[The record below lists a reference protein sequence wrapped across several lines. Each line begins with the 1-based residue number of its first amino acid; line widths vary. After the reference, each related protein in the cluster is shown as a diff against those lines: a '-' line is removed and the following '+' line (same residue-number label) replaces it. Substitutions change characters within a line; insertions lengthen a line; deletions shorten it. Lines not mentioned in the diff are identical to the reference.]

1 MKKRRFLPVGQED
14 FKEIIENNGYYV
26 DKTLLI
32 KKLLDVRGKVTL
44 FTRPRR
50 FGKTLGIS
58 MLQYFFENTGINQ
71 RALFENLAILKE
83 KDICEEHMGQY
94 PVIRLSLKSAK
105 QESFSYAFTAMK
117 QTIAEEFRR
126 HEKEVKAYEFEKDRI
141 QRILNAQGEG
151 QDYLTSLQFL
161 SQILYHQCGKRVIV
175 LLDEYDVPLENA
187 YFHGYYDK
195 MVNFIRSLFESV
207 LKTNNCL
214 EFAVITGCLRISK
227 EHPTGIPLCPENM
240 GKQVKSIFTGLNNLR
255 IISIMDKAYEEYF
268 GFTKEETKQI
278 LDYYELKSHM
288 SDIREWYDGY
298 LFGEQEIYNP
308 WSVLSYISDLLEN
321 EHAKPKPY
329 WSNTSSND
337 IIRHLI
343 EGADLQ
349 TRSKVESL
357 IAGDTIESVVHEDIT
372 YADIEES
379 EENLWNFLY
388 FTGYLKKVS
397 ERSIGDQRFI
407 RMQVPN
413 VEINYI
419 YKNKVS
425 EWMKE
430 KIQKEDLSLFYNA
443 LLSGN
448 EMDFQEELGQKLRE
462 SISFYDYKEAFY
474 HGFLLGLLKPL
485 NEYLIES
492 NREAG
497 DGRLDIL
504 LKSLDVRK
512 PVVILELKRSA
523 LFQDMETK
531 ASEALNQIQ
540 SKEYYRELQQ
550 EGYEN
555 IICYGIAFFK
565 KNCRIQVKTYKLN

>member
-1 MKKRRFLPVGQED
+1 MNRFLPVGQED

-32 KKLLDVRGKVTL
+32 KKLLDVRSKVTL

-58 MLQYFFENTGINQ
+58 MLQYFFENSGENQ
-71 RALFENLAILKE
+71 RELFENLAILKE
-83 KDICEEHMGQY
+83 KDICSDHMGQY

-105 QESFSYAFTAMK
+105 QESFSFSFAFAAMK
-117 QTIAEEFRR
+117 QVIAEEFRR
-126 HEKEVKAYEFEKDRI
+126 HEREVKAYNFEKDRI

-161 SQILYHQCGKRVIV
+161 SQILYHHYGKKVVV

-207 LKTNNCL
+207 LKTNSCL
-214 EFAVITGCLRISK
+214 EFAIITGCLRISK
-227 EHPTGIPLCPENM
+227 E
-240 GKQVKSIFTGLNNLR
+240 SIFTGLNNLR
-255 IISIMDKAYEEYF
+255 IISVMDKAYEEYF
-268 GFTKEETKQI
+268 GFTEEETKQI
-278 LDYYELKSHM
+278 LDYYELESHM
-288 SDIREWYDGY
+288 PEIREWYDGY

-308 WSVLSYISDLLEN
+308 WSVLCYISDLLEN

-343 EGADLQ
+343 ENADLQ

-357 IAGDTIESVVHEDIT
+357 IAGNTIESGVHEDIT

-397 ERSIGDQRFI
+397 ERIAGDQRFI
-407 RMQVPN
+407 RMKVPN

-419 YKNKVS
+419 YKSKVS

-430 KIQKEDLSLFYNA
+430 KIQQEDMSQFYDA

-448 EMDFQEELGQKLRE
+448 EEDLQEELGRQLRE

-485 NEYLIES
+485 DEYLIES

-504 LKSLDVRK
+504 IKNLDVRK
-512 PVVILELKRSA
+512 PVVILELKQSA
-523 LFQDMETK
+523 AFQDMETK
-531 ASEALNQIQ
+531 AIEALNQIQ
-540 SKEYYRELQQ
+540 NKEYYRELQL
-550 EGYEN
+550 EGYEH

-565 KNCRIQVKTYKLN
+565 KNCRVQVKDYRIK

>member
-58 MLQYFFENTGINQ
+58 MLQYFFENTGIDQ

-83 KDICEEHMGQY
+83 EDICEKYMGQY

-105 QESFSYAFTAMK
+105 QESFSYAFAAMK

-161 SQILYHQCGKRVIV
+161 SQILYHQYGKRVIV

-207 LKTNNCL
+207 LKTNSCL

-227 EHPTGIPLCPENM
+227 E
-240 GKQVKSIFTGLNNLR
+240 SIFTGLNNLR

-268 GFTKEETKQI
+268 GFTQEETKQI
-278 LDYYELKSHM
+278 LDYYGLTSHI

-321 EHAKPKPY
+321 EYAKPKPY

-388 FTGYLKKVS
+388 FTGYLKKFS
-397 ERSIGDQRFI
+397 ERSVGDQRFI

-419 YKNKVS
+419 YKSKVS

-430 KIQKEDLSLFYNA
+430 KIQQEDLSQLYDA

-448 EMDFQEELGQKLRE
+448 EVDLQDELGRQLRE

-485 NEYLIES
+485 DEYLIES

-504 LKSLDVRK
+504 LRSLDVRK
-512 PVVILELKRSA
+512 PVVIVELKQSGV
-523 LFQDMETK
+523 FQDMETI
-531 ASEALNQIQ
+531 ATEALNQIQ
-540 SKEYYRELQQ
+540 DKEYYRELQQ

-565 KNCRIQVKTYKLN
+565 KNCRVQVKRID

>member
-83 KDICEEHMGQY
+83 EDICEKYMGQY

-105 QESFSYAFTAMK
+105 QESFSYAFAAMK

-161 SQILYHQCGKRVIV
+161 SQILYHQYGKRVIV

-207 LKTNNCL
+207 LKTNSCL

-227 EHPTGIPLCPENM
+227 E
-240 GKQVKSIFTGLNNLR
+240 SIFTGLNNLR

-268 GFTKEETKQI
+268 GFTQEETKQI
-278 LDYYELKSHM
+278 LDYYGLKSHM

-397 ERSIGDQRFI
+397 ERSVGDQRFI

-419 YKNKVS
+419 YKSKVS

-430 KIQKEDLSLFYNA
+430 KIQQEDLSQLYDA

-448 EMDFQEELGQKLRE
+448 EVDLQDQLGRQLRE

-485 NEYLIES
+485 DEYLIES

-504 LKSLDVRK
+504 LRSLDVRK
-512 PVVILELKRSA
+512 PVVIVELKQSGV
-523 LFQDMETK
+523 FQDMETK
-531 ASEALNQIQ
+531 ATEALNQIQ
-540 SKEYYRELQQ
+540 DKEYYRELQQ

-565 KNCRIQVKTYKLN
+565 KNCRVQAKRID

>member
-1 MKKRRFLPVGQED
+1 MRY
-14 FKEIIENNGYYV
+14 N
-26 DKTLLI
+26 
-32 KKLLDVRGKVTL
+32 
-44 FTRPRR
+44 
-50 FGKTLGIS
+50 
-58 MLQYFFENTGINQ
+58 
-71 RALFENLAILKE
+71 LKE
-83 KDICEEHMGQY
+83 
-94 PVIRLSLKSAK
+94 V
-105 QESFSYAFTAMK
+105 
-117 QTIAEEFRR
+117 
-126 HEKEVKAYEFEKDRI
+126 
-141 QRILNAQGEG
+141 
-151 QDYLTSLQFL
+151 
-161 SQILYHQCGKRVIV
+161 
-175 LLDEYDVPLENA
+175 
-187 YFHGYYDK
+187 
-195 MVNFIRSLFESV
+195 
-207 LKTNNCL
+207 
-214 EFAVITGCLRISK
+214 FAVIEKIITGCLRISK
-227 EHPTGIPLCPENM
+227 E
-240 GKQVKSIFTGLNNLR
+240 SIFTGLNNLR

-268 GFTKEETKQI
+268 GFTQEETKQI
-278 LDYYELKSHM
+278 LDYYGLKSHM

-397 ERSIGDQRFI
+397 ERSVGDQRFI

-419 YKNKVS
+419 YKSKVS

-430 KIQKEDLSLFYNA
+430 KIQQEDLSQLYDA

-448 EMDFQEELGQKLRE
+448 EVDLQDELGRQLRE

-485 NEYLIES
+485 DEYLIES

-504 LKSLDVRK
+504 LRSLDVRK
-512 PVVILELKRSA
+512 PVVIVELKQSGV
-523 LFQDMETK
+523 FQDMETK
-531 ASEALNQIQ
+531 AKEALNQIQ
-540 SKEYYRELQQ
+540 DKEYYRELQQ

-565 KNCRIQVKTYKLN
+565 KNCRVQVKRID

>member
-1 MKKRRFLPVGQED
+1 MENRRFLPVGQED
-14 FKEIIENNGYYV
+14 FKEIIQNNGYYI

-32 KKLLDVRGKVTL
+32 KKLLDVRNKVTL

-58 MLQYFFENTGINQ
+58 MLQYFFENTGENQ
-71 RALFENLAILKE
+71 RVLFENLAIVKE
-83 KDICEEHMGQY
+83 KEICNEHMGQY

-105 QESFSYAFTAMK
+105 QESFSYAFMAVK

-126 HEKEVKAYEFEKDRI
+126 HEREVKAYEFEKDRI
-141 QRILNAQGEG
+141 QRILNAQGDQ
-151 QDYLTSLQFL
+151 QDYLTALQFL
-161 SQILYHQCGKRVIV
+161 SQILYHQYGKKVIV

-187 YFHGYYDK
+187 YFHGFYDK

-207 LKTNNCL
+207 LKTNSCL

-227 EHPTGIPLCPENM
+227 E
-240 GKQVKSIFTGLNNLR
+240 SIFTGLNNLR
-255 IISIMDKAYEEYF
+255 IISIMDKAYEEFF
-268 GFTKEETKQI
+268 GFTEEETEQI
-278 LDYYELKSHM
+278 LDYYGLEAHM
-288 SDIREWYDGY
+288 PEIREWYDGY

-321 EHAKPKPY
+321 EYAKPKPY

-337 IIRHLI
+337 IIRNLI

-357 IAGDTIESVVHEDIT
+357 IAGDIIESGVHEDIT

-397 ERSIGDQRFI
+397 ERIDGGQRFI
-407 RMQVPN
+407 CMRVPN

-419 YKNKVS
+419 YKSKVS

-430 KIQKEDLSLFYNA
+430 KIRQEDLSHFYDA

-448 EMDFQEELGQKLRE
+448 EVDLQEELGRQLRE

-485 NEYLIES
+485 DEYLIES

-512 PVVILELKRSA
+512 PVVILELKQSA
-523 LFQDMETK
+523 SFKEMETK
-531 ASEALNQIQ
+531 AGEALKQIQ
-540 SKEYYRELQQ
+540 DKEYYRELQQ
-550 EGYEN
+550 EGYEH
-555 IICYGIAFFK
+555 ILCYGIAFFK
-565 KNCRIQVKTYKLN
+565 KNCRVKFERVRD

>member
-1 MKKRRFLPVGQED
+1 MKNRRFLPVGQED

-32 KKLLDVRGKVTL
+32 KKLLDVRSKVTL

-58 MLQYFFENTGINQ
+58 MLQYFFENSGENQ
-71 RALFENLAILKE
+71 RELFENLAILKE
-83 KDICEEHMGQY
+83 KDICSDHMGQY

-105 QESFSYAFTAMK
+105 QESFSFAFAAMK
-117 QTIAEEFRR
+117 QVIAEEFRR
-126 HEKEVKAYEFEKDRI
+126 HEREVKAYNFEKDRI

-161 SQILYHQCGKRVIV
+161 SQILYHHYGKKVVV

-207 LKTNNCL
+207 LKTNSCL
-214 EFAVITGCLRISK
+214 EFAVITGCLRLSK
-227 EHPTGIPLCPENM
+227 E
-240 GKQVKSIFTGLNNLR
+240 SIFTGLNNLR
-255 IISIMDKAYEEYF
+255 IISVMDKAYEEYF
-268 GFTKEETKQI
+268 GFTEEETKQI
-278 LDYYELKSHM
+278 LDYYELESHM
-288 SDIREWYDGY
+288 PEIREWYDGY

-308 WSVLSYISDLLEN
+308 WSVLCYISDLLEN

-343 EGADLQ
+343 ENADLQ

-357 IAGDTIESVVHEDIT
+357 IAGNTIESGVHEDIT

-397 ERSIGDQRFI
+397 ERIAGDQRFI
-407 RMQVPN
+407 RMKVPN

-419 YKNKVS
+419 YKSKVS

-430 KIQKEDLSLFYNA
+430 KIQQEDMSQFYDA

-448 EMDFQEELGQKLRE
+448 EEDFQEELGRQLRE

-485 NEYLIES
+485 DEYLIES

-504 LKSLDVRK
+504 IKNLDVRK
-512 PVVILELKRSA
+512 PVVILELKQSA
-523 LFQDMETK
+523 AFQDMETK
-531 ASEALNQIQ
+531 AIEALNQIQ
-540 SKEYYRELQQ
+540 NKEYYRELQL
-550 EGYEN
+550 EGYEH

-565 KNCRIQVKTYKLN
+565 KNCRVQVKDYRIK